1 MYQIKEL
8 LPELLPLLPGCE
20 SPVALQAVRAAGR
33 EFARESGAYLAAHLE
48 ELSESVD
55 AVCVAVP
62 DDAVIFR
69 INRVFCGKRMLAPRS
84 YRLDPANHTRVLLD
98 KPTGQ
103 KGEVIR
109 VEYSM
114 LPTPLCNAYAEEFF
128 NRYWEAVKAKALAE
142 LFAMP
147 QKPWSN
153 GELSSYHRAAYLRFK
168 AEAIEEMESAGKPL
182 DQHCTITGARF
193 F

>member
-48 ELSESVD
+48 ELSESVE

-62 DDAVIFR
+62 EDAVIFR

-114 LPTPLCNAYAEEFF
+114 LPTPLCNAYAEEFLTGTGRRSRQRRWRSF
-128 NRYWEAVKAKALAE
+128 SPCRRSRGATESCPATTGPPICGSKRRRLKR
-142 LFAMP
+142 
-147 QKPWSN
+147 WS
-153 GELSSYHRAAYLRFK
+153 RR
-168 AEAIEEMESAGKPL
+168 ESRS
-182 DQHCTITGARF
+182 ISIVR
-193 F
+193 